1 MQKISQYL
9 YSNRIELLADL
20 ATFNVEFTNVYQR
33 PIKIYKGVDNALE
46 FDIKNADQKR
56 IDLINDPVIDNIKLN
71 VIDAS
76 GFEVGVYDIT
86 PASATKGIAT
96 ATIPSADL
104 DELTP
109 QFLRY
114 SVTCDKGTSEILLY
128 GDTRFSAVGTLELVG
143 NAKGIDKTTLEP
155 RVYDT
160 FTAEIDLKGLP
171 TWHSSAIPSTFYE
184 AEKRTTLQF
193 DVDVKGLTGN
203 VWIEATTDTTIT
215 AESFK
220 KGDTVYSFP
229 NSEDETATLS
239 SPALAIGDYKYFRV
253 SYASQ
258 LGNGIGAAFTVT
270 LNNNSYD
277 VVVRAGGTGYA
288 VGSQIKVLGSVLGGT
303 DGVNDLVITVTGI
316 DGSTT
321 GNISSYSISG
331 VSSVSWTGVAANG
344 TSTYVVTGKNITGNV
359 DKVEVN

>member
-33 PIKIYKGVDNALE
+33 PIKIYKGVDNVLE

-56 IDLINDPVIDNIKLN
+56 IDLVTSPAISNIKLN

-76 GFEVGVYDIT
+76 GFEVGVYDID
-86 PASATKGIAT
+86 PVPATKGIGV
-96 ATIPSADL
+96 ATIPAADL
-104 DELTP
+104 VDFTS
-109 QFLRY
+109 QFFRY
-114 SVTCDKGTSEILLY
+114 SVTCDKGTGEILLY

-143 NAKGIDKTTLEP
+143 DAKGIDKTTLAP

-160 FTAEIDLKGLP
+160 FTAEIDLKGMP

-193 DVDVKGLTGN
+193 DVDVRGLTGN
-203 VWIEATTDTTIT
+203 VWIEATKETTIT
-215 AESFK
+215 AEAFK

-229 NSEDETATLS
+229 DSQDETDTLS
-239 SPALAIGDYKYFRV
+239 SPALNIGDYKYFRV
-253 SYASQ
+253 SFATQ
-258 LGNGIGAAFTVT
+258 LGNGVGAAFTVT
-270 LNNNSYD
+270 LVNNAYD
-277 VVVRAGGTGYA
+277 VKVRAGGTGYA

-303 DGVNDLVITVTGI
+303 DGVNDLIITVTGT

-321 GNISSYSISG
+321 GYVSSYSISG
-331 VSSVSWTGVAANG
+331 ITSVSWAGTAANG
-344 TSTYVVTGKNITGNV
+344 SSTYVVTGKNITGTV
-359 DKVEVN
+359 DKVSVN